1 MTNHETKWAV
11 KNKNI
16 LVGVGGGIAAYKVCE
31 VISQLFQRE
40 ANVKVILTN
49 SAQQFITPL
58 TVATLSRHSAYTDED
73 FWQPSHSRPLHIN
86 LGEWADLLVI
96 APLTANTL
104 GKLVYGLADNLLTNT
119 VLASN
124 CPILVAP
131 AMNTQMWLQDTVQK
145 NWQTLACQKRYH
157 LLHTNS
163 GLLAC
168 DQLGQ
173 GRMAEPAEILLA
185 IESIVYSQGKRDLV
199 GKNILISAGSTRE
212 FFDVVRFIGNPAT
225 GKMGLALAIAA
236 YHRGANVTLIA
247 GNIAPELRQYL
258 PPIKII
264 PVVTSIEMEQALISN
279 FSQADYLLMSAA
291 VADVKPSEYVAT
303 KLSKNSLPQSIELAM
318 VNDIVAELGNLKRAS
333 QKIIGFAAQT
343 EDIVTP
349 ALDKLKRKNL
359 DAIVANPI
367 DKKDAGFGTDTNEA
381 VFIDLHEQQIPLA
394 STSKFIMAHQIL
406 DRLLLLGN
414 R

>member
-1 MTNHETKWAV
+1 MMNHEIKWAV

-16 LVGVGGGIAAYKVCE
+16 LVSVGGGIAAYKVCI
-31 VISQLFQRE
+31 VISQLFQRG

-58 TVATLSRHSAYTDED
+58 TVSTLSRHRAYTDED
-73 FWQPSHSRPLHIN
+73 FWQSSHSKPLHIN

-131 AMNTQMWLQDTVQK
+131 AMNTQMWLQDSVQENYQK
-145 NWQTLACQKRYH
+145 LARQKRYH

-168 DQLGQ
+168 DQIGQ
-173 GRMAEPAEILLA
+173 GRMAEAEEILLA
-185 IESIVYSQGKRDLV
+185 IESMIYSQGKRDLV
-199 GKNILISAGSTRE
+199 NKSILISAGSTRE
-212 FFDVVRFIGNPAT
+212 YLDVVRFIGNPAT
-225 GKMGLALAIAA
+225 GKMGLALAIAS
-236 YHRGANVTLIA
+236 YHRGANVTLVA
-247 GNIAPELRQYL
+247 GNIAPELQQWL
-258 PPIKII
+258 PPLQII
-264 PVVTSIEMEQALISN
+264 SVVTSAEMEQALVSH
-279 FSQADYLLMSAA
+279 FPEADYLLMSAA
-291 VADVKPSEYVAT
+291 VADVKPNKYVAT
-303 KLSKNSLPQSIELAM
+303 KLSKKSLPHSLELAM
-318 VNDIVAELGNLKRAS
+318 VNDIVAQLGKIKQPA

-367 DKKDAGFGTDTNEA
+367 DKQNAGFGTDTNEA
-381 VFIDLHEQQIPLA
+381 VFINSSGQKISIA

-406 DRLLLLGN
+406 DQLDF
-414 R
+414 